1 MLESSNTWKNAFPGA
16 YIGILALNHVANP
29 EVCPGLDLRKTALE
43 NDLRKQFAGQ
53 TRQAIEALPSIQA
66 YTTYL
71 KPFKK
76 TYHVLLQLE
85 SVALKDKPLPRVA
98 ALVEAMFMAELQS
111 QLLTA
116 GHDLDTLQ
124 LPVSV

>member
-43 NDLRKQFAGQ
+43 NDLRKQFVGQ
-53 TRQAIEALPSIQA
+53 PRQAIEALPSIQA

-71 KPFKK
+71 NP
-76 TYHVLLQLE
+76 
-85 SVALKDKPLPRVA
+85 LKR
-98 ALVEAMFMAELQS
+98 
-111 QLLTA
+111 LT
-116 GHDLDTLQ
+116 TSCSSSNQ
-124 LPVSV
+124 WR